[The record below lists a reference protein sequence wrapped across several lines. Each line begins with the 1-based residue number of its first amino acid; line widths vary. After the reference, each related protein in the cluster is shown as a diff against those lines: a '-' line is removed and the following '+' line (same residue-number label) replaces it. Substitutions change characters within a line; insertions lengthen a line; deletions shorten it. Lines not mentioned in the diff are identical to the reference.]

1 MKPSIIFHQ
10 YIWLINTLRRYPR
23 VTLDELSQRWV
34 DDEVAE
40 GNPLSRSSFNRHRD
54 AILDMFGVI
63 IDCDTQY
70 RYYISNPEVLDD
82 DSLER
87 WMLSTLTVS
96 SVLADS
102 ASLQD
107 RIILENVPA
116 GEEFLQ
122 TIIRAIKTGK
132 RILMGYQRFGAEGYE
147 KVVSPYALKLFHQR
161 WYLLSYTGRHYAIY
175 SLDRMKSVSLTTED
189 FEKPADFS
197 PQQYFAEYFGVLTDE
212 TPMAHIV
219 LRAYGTMANYLRT
232 LPLHASQREVSTSE
246 EYTDFAL
253 DLRPTSDFIGE
264 LLSHDSALEVIEP
277 LDLRQKLL
285 QRIDEMRQRYHSLS
299 L

>member
-10 YIWLINTLRRYPR
+10 YIWLINTLRCYPR

-102 ASLQD
+102 ASLKE

-116 GEEFLQ
+116 GEEYLQ

-175 SLDRMKSVSLTTED
+175 SLDRMKSVSLTEED
-189 FEKPADFS
+189 FEMPDDFS

-212 TPMAHIV
+212 TPMAHII

-232 LPLHASQREVSTSE
+232 LPLHASQRELSTSE

-264 LLSHDSALEVIEP
+264 LLSHDSVIEVIEP
-277 LDLRQKLL
+277 LDLRKKLL
-285 QRIDEMRQRYHSLS
+285 QRIEEMRQRYQ
-299 L
+299 